1 MLISLFNAVFRRGK
15 SVLRRNW
22 RPLGDGKRTVD
33 YDIADS
39 DSQHYPLLRAPVKGT
54 PIVMPHQGKSCKNG
68 PAEKWL
74 AFQLVRHKIE
84 GFYDNLVLPTSGHR
98 YEPDLAFIDEQRG
111 IYIDIENDEPYS
123 MGRKRLTHLIGNDDE
138 RNAHITAAG
147 WIVLLFSE
155 LQCASSPLGVA
166 RTVMEIAQSID
177 PTIEMPKALV
187 DVAPVDTDA
196 RWNQD
201 MAKKF
206 AASNYR
212 DTYLE
217 RFLPMYKI
225 YNRIYK

>member
-15 SVLRRNW
+15 SVLRRTW
-22 RPLGDGKRTVD
+22 RPLGDGK
-33 YDIADS
+33 
-39 DSQHYPLLRAPVKGT
+39 
-54 PIVMPHQGKSCKNG
+54 
-68 PAEKWL
+68 
-74 AFQLVRHKIE
+74 
-84 GFYDNLVLPTSGHR
+84 
-98 YEPDLAFIDEQRG
+98 
-111 IYIDIENDEPYS
+111 
-123 MGRKRLTHLIGNDDE
+123 
-138 RNAHITAAG
+138 
-147 WIVLLFSE
+147 
-155 LQCASSPLGVA
+155 

-201 MAKKF
+201 IAKKF